1 MREVSFSGAKS
12 SNKFI
17 QMALT
22 FLLSEC
28 CANVAR
34 LFLRLFVG
42 IMMLTHGIAK
52 IEKFDTLST
61 TFPNPI
67 GLGNMTL
74 PLIILVE
81 VGGSILVIVG
91 FLTRLA
97 LVPLIF
103 SMIVAAFLTF
113 PTFSLATSEL
123 PLMYLGIYVVL
134 FLTGPGKCSIDY
146 LLDKAYNR
154 Q

>member
-1 MREVSFSGAKS
+1 MEKESSSSVK

-17 QMALT
+17 QMTQT

-28 CANVAR
+28 CSNAAR

-42 IMMLTHGIAK
+42 ILMLTHGIAK
-52 IEKFDTLST
+52 IENFDTLVD
-61 TFPNPI
+61 TFPDPI
-67 GLGNMTL
+67 GLGTL
-74 PLIILVE
+74 TLIILVE
-81 VGGSILVIVG
+81 VGASILVMVG

-97 LVPLIF
+97 LIPLIF

-113 PTFSLATSEL
+113 PTFALATSEL
-123 PLMYLGIYVVL
+123 PLMYLGIFITL
-134 FLTGPGKCSIDY
+134 LLAGPGKCSIDY

-154 Q
+154 K

>member
-1 MREVSFSGAKS
+1 MEKESSSSVK

-17 QMALT
+17 QMTLA

-28 CANVAR
+28 CSNAAR

-42 IMMLTHGIAK
+42 ILMLTHGIAK
-52 IEKFDTLST
+52 IENFDTLVD
-61 TFPNPI
+61 TFPDPI
-67 GLGNMTL
+67 GLGTLTL

-81 VGGSILVIVG
+81 VGASILLIVG
-91 FLTRLA
+91 FLTRIA
-97 LVPLIF
+97 LIPLIF

-113 PTFSLATSEL
+113 PTFALATSEL
-123 PLMYLGIYVVL
+123 PLMYLGIFITL
-134 FLTGPGKCSIDY
+134 LLAGPGKCSIDY

-154 Q
+154 K

>member
-1 MREVSFSGAKS
+1 MEKESSSSVK

-17 QMALT
+17 QMTLT
-22 FLLSEC
+22 FLLC
-28 CANVAR
+28 CSNAAR

-42 IMMLTHGIAK
+42 ILMLTHGIAK
-52 IEKFDTLST
+52 IENFDTLVD
-61 TFPNPI
+61 TFPDPI
-67 GLGNMTL
+67 GLGTLTL

-81 VGGSILVIVG
+81 VGASILVMVG

-97 LVPLIF
+97 LIPLIF

-113 PTFSLATSEL
+113 PTFALATSEL
-123 PLMYLGIYVVL
+123 PLMYLGIFITL
-134 FLTGPGKCSIDY
+134 LLAGPGKCSIDY

-154 Q
+154 K

>member
-1 MREVSFSGAKS
+1 MEKESSSSVK

-17 QMALT
+17 QMTLT

-28 CANVAR
+28 CSNAAR

-42 IMMLTHGIAK
+42 ILMLTHGIAK
-52 IEKFDTLST
+52 IENFDTLVD
-61 TFPNPI
+61 TFPDPI
-67 GLGNMTL
+67 GL

-81 VGGSILVIVG
+81 VGASILVMVG

-97 LVPLIF
+97 LIPLIF

-113 PTFSLATSEL
+113 PTFALATSEL
-123 PLMYLGIYVVL
+123 PLMYLGIFITL
-134 FLTGPGKCSIDY
+134 LLAGPGKCSVDY

-154 Q
+154 K

>member
-1 MREVSFSGAKS
+1 MEKESSSSVK

-17 QMALT
+17 QMTQT

-28 CANVAR
+28 CSNAAR

-42 IMMLTHGIAK
+42 ILMLTHGIAK
-52 IEKFDTLST
+52 IENFDTLVD
-61 TFPNPI
+61 TFPDPI
-67 GLGNMTL
+67 GLGTLTL

-81 VGGSILVIVG
+81 VGASILVMVG

-97 LVPLIF
+97 LIPLIF

-113 PTFSLATSEL
+113 PTFAFVDVFGNFYNAFISRSGKMFDRLSLGQGL
-123 PLMYLGIYVVL
+123 
-134 FLTGPGKCSIDY
+134 
-146 LLDKAYNR
+146 
-154 Q
+154 

>member
-1 MREVSFSGAKS
+1 MEKESSSSVK

-17 QMALT
+17 QMT

-28 CANVAR
+28 CSNAAR

-42 IMMLTHGIAK
+42 ILMLTHGIAK
-52 IEKFDTLST
+52 IENFDTLVD
-61 TFPNPI
+61 TFPDPI
-67 GLGNMTL
+67 GLGTLTL

-81 VGGSILVIVG
+81 VGASILVMVG

-97 LVPLIF
+97 LIPLIF

-113 PTFSLATSEL
+113 PTFALATSEL
-123 PLMYLGIYVVL
+123 PLMYLGIFITL
-134 FLTGPGKCSIDY
+134 LLAGPGKCSIDY

-154 Q
+154 K

>member
-1 MREVSFSGAKS
+1 MEKESSSSVK

-17 QMALT
+17 QMTLT

-28 CANVAR
+28 CSNAAR

-42 IMMLTHGIAK
+42 ILMLTHGIAK
-52 IEKFDTLST
+52 IENFDTLVD
-61 TFPNPI
+61 TFPDPI
-67 GLGNMTL
+67 GLGTLTL

-81 VGGSILVIVG
+81 VGASILVMV

-97 LVPLIF
+97 LIPLIF

-113 PTFSLATSEL
+113 PTFALATSEL
-123 PLMYLGIYVVL
+123 PLMYLGIFITL
-134 FLTGPGKCSIDY
+134 LLAGPGKCSIDY

-154 Q
+154 K

>member
-1 MREVSFSGAKS
+1 MEKESSSSVK

-17 QMALT
+17 QMTLT

-28 CANVAR
+28 CSNAAR

-42 IMMLTHGIAK
+42 ILMLTHGIAK
-52 IEKFDTLST
+52 IENFDTLVD
-61 TFPNPI
+61 TFPDPI
-67 GLGNMTL
+67 GLGTLTL

-81 VGGSILVIVG
+81 VGASILVMVG

-97 LVPLIF
+97 LIPLIF
-103 SMIVAAFLTF
+103 SMIVA
-113 PTFSLATSEL
+113 LATSEL
-123 PLMYLGIYVVL
+123 PLMYLGIFITL
-134 FLTGPGKCSIDY
+134 LLAGPGKCSIDY

-154 Q
+154 K

>member
-1 MREVSFSGAKS
+1 MEKESSSSVK

-17 QMALT
+17 QMTLT

-28 CANVAR
+28 CSNAAR

-42 IMMLTHGIAK
+42 ILMLTHGIAK
-52 IEKFDTLST
+52 IENFDTLVD
-61 TFPNPI
+61 TFPDPI
-67 GLGNMTL
+67 GLGTLTL

-81 VGGSILVIVG
+81 VGASILVMVG

-97 LVPLIF
+97 LIPF

-113 PTFSLATSEL
+113 PTFALATSEL
-123 PLMYLGIYVVL
+123 PLMYLGIFITLLLV
-134 FLTGPGKCSIDY
+134 GPGKCSVDY

-154 Q
+154 K

>member
-1 MREVSFSGAKS
+1 MKENSFSGTKNS
-12 SNKFI
+12 GKFM

-28 CANVAR
+28 CSNAAR

-42 IMMLTHGIAK
+42 VLMLTHGIAK
-52 IEKFDTLST
+52 IENFDTLVT
-61 TFPNPI
+61 TFPDPI
-67 GLGNMTL
+67 GLGPLTL

-81 VGGSILVIVG
+81 VGGSILLMVG

-97 LVPLIF
+97 LIPLIF

-113 PTFSLATSEL
+113 PVFSLTTSEL
-123 PLMYLGIYVVL
+123 PLVYLGIYVAL
-134 FLTGPGKCSIDY
+134 FLSGPGKCSIDY

>member
-1 MREVSFSGAKS
+1 MEKESSSSVK

-17 QMALT
+17 QMTQT

-28 CANVAR
+28 CSNAAR

-42 IMMLTHGIAK
+42 ILMLTHGIAK
-52 IEKFDTLST
+52 IENFDTLVD
-61 TFPNPI
+61 TFPDPI
-67 GLGNMTL
+67 GA
-74 PLIILVE
+74 
-81 VGGSILVIVG
+81 SILVMVG

-97 LVPLIF
+97 LIPLIF

-113 PTFSLATSEL
+113 PTFALATSEL
-123 PLMYLGIYVVL
+123 PLMYLGIFITL
-134 FLTGPGKCSIDY
+134 LLAGPGKCSIDY

-154 Q
+154 K

>member
-1 MREVSFSGAKS
+1 MEKESSSSVK

-17 QMALT
+17 QMTLT

-28 CANVAR
+28 CSNAAR

-42 IMMLTHGIAK
+42 ILMLTHGIAK
-52 IEKFDTLST
+52 IENTLVD
-61 TFPNPI
+61 TFPDPI
-67 GLGNMTL
+67 GLGTLTL

-81 VGGSILVIVG
+81 VGASILVMVG

-97 LVPLIF
+97 LIPLIF

-113 PTFSLATSEL
+113 PTFALATSEL
-123 PLMYLGIYVVL
+123 PLMYLGIFITL
-134 FLTGPGKCSIDY
+134 LLAGPGKCSIDY

-154 Q
+154 K

>member
-1 MREVSFSGAKS
+1 MEKESSSSVK

-17 QMALT
+17 QMTQT
-22 FLLSEC
+22 FLC
-28 CANVAR
+28 CSNAAR

-42 IMMLTHGIAK
+42 ILMLTHGIAK
-52 IEKFDTLST
+52 IENFDTLVD
-61 TFPNPI
+61 TFPDPI
-67 GLGNMTL
+67 GLGTLTL

-81 VGGSILVIVG
+81 VGASILVMVG

-97 LVPLIF
+97 LIPLIF

-113 PTFSLATSEL
+113 PTFALATSEL
-123 PLMYLGIYVVL
+123 PLMYLGIFITL
-134 FLTGPGKCSIDY
+134 LLAGPGKCSIDY

-154 Q
+154 K